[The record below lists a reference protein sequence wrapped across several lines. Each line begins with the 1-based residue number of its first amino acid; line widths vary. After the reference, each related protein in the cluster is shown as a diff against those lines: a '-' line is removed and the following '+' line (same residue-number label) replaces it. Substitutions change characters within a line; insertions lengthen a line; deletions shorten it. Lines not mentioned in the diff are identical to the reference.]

1 MMTFDLKTTVQ
12 PNIEVSPQHK
22 KLNRLIES
30 IEQQKLLLAEWEN
43 AKSEIQQYAGQKLM
57 PAYHQLNQVL
67 YQQLEQLW
75 NSLSRY
81 EFSQSDL
88 AQLDEKIHDLALSL
102 QSNQTMS
109 EQQSDLIEQIIVFYQ
124 QKSEQ
129 EELKRTKSIKQN
141 QHFHQ
146 NQNAHDDL
154 EQSSADV
161 SGLGRE
167 QTMDQSESWDWEHD
181 FDQQQ
186 NLHRQAREQAKLN
199 RKQDKQAQAEKMS
212 EQSLKSVYLKIASI
226 IHPDREPDEA
236 KKAEKTELLQR
247 ANEAY
252 EQQDLFYLL
261 KLQLEVEQQKLNKK
275 ALSDE
280 QLKFYQM
287 ALESQSFKLQ
297 NQIDVLI
304 DRLIWSQKAKIAVQ
318 KAKRQLNINDLYEQ
332 IDADV
337 SAIKHQLKAEKQRLM
352 YIGKKSGLEMLLE
365 HGVL

>member
-1 MMTFDLKTTVQ
+1 MMTFDLKTTAQ
-12 PNIEVSPQHK
+12 PNVEVSPQHK

-57 PAYHQLNQVL
+57 PAYHQLNKVL

-88 AQLDEKIHDLALSL
+88 AQLDEKIQDLALSL
-102 QSNQTMS
+102 QSNQIMS
-109 EQQSDLIEQIIVFYQ
+109 EQQCDLIEQIIVFYH
-124 QKSEQ
+124 QKSEHA
-129 EELKRTKSIKQN
+129 ELKRTKSSKQN
-141 QHFHQ
+141 QHIQQ

-154 EQSSADV
+154 EQSSVDV
-161 SGLGRE
+161 SGVDRDQLI
-167 QTMDQSESWDWEHD
+167 DQSESWDWEYD
-181 FDQQQ
+181 FDQQRDQ
-186 NLHRQAREQAKLN
+186 YSQAREQAKLK

-226 IHPDREPDEA
+226 IHPDREPDDA
-236 KKAEKTELLQR
+236 KKTEKTALLQR